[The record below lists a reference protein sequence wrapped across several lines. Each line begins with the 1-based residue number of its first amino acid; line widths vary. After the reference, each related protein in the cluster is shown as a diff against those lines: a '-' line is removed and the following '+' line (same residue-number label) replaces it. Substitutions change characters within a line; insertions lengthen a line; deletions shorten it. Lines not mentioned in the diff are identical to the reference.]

1 MNRMVA
7 SQDWGKVRAEFP
19 DLGIADVG
27 VEDLLKHSQLLGTD
41 ELLVVEKAT
50 VLNDGAL
57 QHVLDLVL
65 DLGSDVS
72 RFHSNITSIC
82 LHWKRFPVNLSVFS
96 GSKVRV
102 ELPGTGLGGVSVWP
116 SAGYCGPRGEGGVN
130 ASGTELSAELRE
142 KRAGRVGRVTGRP
155 VRGMGWA
162 TAYRQVRLTRA
173 AEFMRG
179 GVGGACC
186 ALPCLSVCACAEEAT
201 TIGHPKGWPTGPP
214 RHQMGKPG

>member
-142 KRAGRVGRVTGRP
+142 KRDWTSGAGHGLGNGLQTGA
-155 VRGMGWA
+155 VDACGGVHAWGSWRG
-162 TAYRQVRLTRA
+162 VLRA
-173 AEFMRG
+173 A
-179 GVGGACC
+179 
-186 ALPCLSVCACAEEAT
+186 LLKCL
-201 TIGHPKGWPTGPP
+201 
-214 RHQMGKPG
+214 RLR